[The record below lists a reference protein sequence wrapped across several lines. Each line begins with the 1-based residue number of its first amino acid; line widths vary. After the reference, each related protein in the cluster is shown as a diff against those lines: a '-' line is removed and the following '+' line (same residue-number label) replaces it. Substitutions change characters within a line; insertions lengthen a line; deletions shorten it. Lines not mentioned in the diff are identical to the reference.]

1 MKTSSLFL
9 AGLMACIVIGMSTA
23 SGQTY
28 RVTDLGIVPDMTDSQ
43 SGAINNQGR
52 ATGMGYAESG
62 TCAFFYA
69 KAVIQD
75 AGGVNSRGF
84 GINSSNLVAGDAY
97 FGQNILNPSH
107 AALFRGSEET
117 GVVTDLGA
125 LPGHLYSRAN
135 GINSIGWVVGFSG
148 PERDSSYSRAFVWSK
163 PTGMIDMGT
172 LGGPYAQA
180 YAINDAG
187 WVTGTS
193 MTMAMTGGTHAF
205 MYQPLVTTDGFQ
217 KPMQDLGSLIGLSG
231 TSYGMAINNS
241 NHVAG
246 YSTINLVDNRVHG
259 FLYDG
264 ENMIDL
270 GALDRNPLYGDT
282 SVALAV
288 NNSDEVVG
296 YSHIA
301 AGKNQPIRQ
310 AAFIWIPQRNIVVA
324 HMKNLNDMIGS
335 ASQDYWLYSATGIN
349 DKGQIVASAYDMNG
363 IGRALLLTPREP

>member
-1 MKTSSLFL
+1 
-9 AGLMACIVIGMSTA
+9 
-23 SGQTY
+23 
-28 RVTDLGIVPDMTDSQ
+28 
-43 SGAINNQGR
+43 
-52 ATGMGYAESG
+52 
-62 TCAFFYA
+62 
-69 KAVIQD
+69 
-75 AGGVNSRGF
+75 
-84 GINSSNLVAGDAY
+84 
-97 FGQNILNPSH
+97 
-107 AALFRGSEET
+107 
-117 GVVTDLGA
+117 
-125 LPGHLYSRAN
+125 
-135 GINSIGWVVGFSG
+135 
-148 PERDSSYSRAFVWSK
+148 
-163 PTGMIDMGT
+163 
-172 LGGPYAQA
+172 
-180 YAINDAG
+180 
-187 WVTGTS
+187 